1 MKLKNLF
8 KSEKTNPKHLVGLE
22 IIKRPW
28 NKIALISSILVFA
41 VTSLIPGPNIPGF
54 FLSKLI
60 MGKFG

>member
-1 MKLKNLF
+1 MKFKKLF
-8 KSEKTNPKHLVGLE
+8 KQEKTRAKDLIGLE
-22 IIKRPW
+22 ITKRPW

-41 VTSLIPGPNIPGF
+41 ITSIIPGPNIPGF